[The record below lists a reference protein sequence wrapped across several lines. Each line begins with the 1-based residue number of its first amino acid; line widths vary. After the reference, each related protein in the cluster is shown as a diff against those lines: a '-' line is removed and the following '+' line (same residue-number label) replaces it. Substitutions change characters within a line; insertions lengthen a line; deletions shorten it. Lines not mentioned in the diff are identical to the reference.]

1 MHERWNITGGN
12 GENRVFWLPPARH
25 DPGSINGRVEW
36 RRERCRSAASI
47 VSALSG
53 FGANNHQTMLSF
65 PPPPLK
71 FRTAGF
77 PQYGFKRAVSSDLRG
92 SRHLYAATVEISSVR
107 VLFRSRACARRHSR
121 LLTPLARPVALG
133 SASGCS
139 VRQPR
144 RLLWPH
150 PSFCHSPPVS
160 LLCRWPSDW
169 QKFPNLLCLSLIP
182 CRRLYSGGPRTLP
195 TSARR
200 WLGLRPSCRVSA
212 TTLVRTPDYV
222 RVCLTKRQH
231 SLNAAAR
238 NLAGPALDRTFTT
251 ELACARSRF
260 HRSVMTT

>member
-1 MHERWNITGGN
+1 MTS
-12 GENRVFWLPPARH
+12 
-25 DPGSINGRVEW
+25 D
-36 RRERCRSAASI
+36 

-53 FGANNHQTMLSF
+53 FVANGHQAIHF
-65 PPPPLK
+65 
-71 FRTAGF
+71 
-77 PQYGFKRAVSSDLRG
+77 VSSAPSKIPYGGFSPVRLQTGCQPRPSLLTQLIRSHRGDLLCER
-92 SRHLYAATVEISSVR
+92 
-107 VLFRSRACARRHSR
+107 LFRSRTCARRHSQ
-121 LLTPLARPVALG
+121 LLTPHTRPVALG
-133 SASGCS
+133 SASGYAL
-139 VRQPR
+139 RQPH

-222 RVCLTKRQH
+222 RACLTKRQH

-238 NLAGPALDRTFTT
+238 NLASPALDRTFTA
-251 ELACARSRF
+251 ELSCVRSLSRT
-260 HRSVMTT
+260 SAITT